1 MAHKKDDDVEMSDLG
16 GGVNGMDELEDAQ
29 SKRKRGMS
37 RAGVRAANR
46 IRARTL
52 MQTRGNADVD
62 DMVPDL
68 DEVEIT
74 LQELETLL
82 RTKIEQ
88 RQNMRQFFIFFCFII
103 VFMTQVF
110 MARAVGQVYNAETAI
125 KDVFIDEEFRPQ
137 DASFLRSFL
146 DVKNME
152 EIWNWIEGPLV
163 SQITVNEWYNGQT
176 FTKEEEGYIYLY
188 NRVVGGMRVRQLRVV
203 DDGCTIA
210 PNYRKLYPH
219 CWPDYSS
226 ETVSKK
232 AFGPGNKYKYKSP
245 EETKIPTFVGRAR
258 SILYDGGGFVV
269 DVDYNRSA
277 IRSQFEELKRDRF
290 IDKQT
295 RALFITANFFN
306 KNLNHFI
313 SMNTVREKE
322 NKERTGEER
331 RVIEI

>member
-176 FTKEEEGYIYLY
+176 YE
-188 NRVVGGMRVRQLRVV
+188 RV
-203 DDGCTIA
+203 
-210 PNYRKLYPH
+210 H
-219 CWPDYSS
+219 
-226 ETVSKK
+226 
-232 AFGPGNKYKYKSP
+232 
-245 EETKIPTFVGRAR
+245 GRE
-258 SILYDGGGFVV
+258 
-269 DVDYNRSA
+269 
-277 IRSQFEELKRDRF
+277 QRDRR
-290 IDKQT
+290 I
-295 RALFITANFFN
+295 R
-306 KNLNHFI
+306 
-313 SMNTVREKE
+313 
-322 NKERTGEER
+322 
-331 RVIEI
+331 